1 MLGVGA
7 DKSAIENATRQ
18 LIELFLFDSL
28 QHSRTDLGDV
38 GNVVEREFFSLA
50 CFAEF
55 VAELT
60 HVERPFVVL
69 ANIIG
74 QERGVCYGTDGQGL
88 GNFRFFGSRL
98 PASDQDRRSAQS
110 PGTGECMT
118 APGRTMHMPSEER
131 VRELER
137 RLICAG

>member
-18 LIELFLFDSL
+18 LIELFLFNSL

-110 PGTGECMT
+110 PQR
-118 APGRTMHMPSEER
+118 AS
-131 VRELER
+131 
-137 RLICAG
+137 A